1 MSKVLFPFLSYTFFY
16 LFRLIGNA
24 GGNYG
29 GAGAMDIGKY
39 ATVTLTNSFFL
50 SNVAETIG
58 SGYPAAIRVLVRPT
72 NPYVV
77 TITGNSFYNNGYNG
91 VGATIDCD
99 SNANVVQSNNFFCG
113 GQYSAQISCGS
124 WSASSTSPDSCNVC
138 NGNNAEKDCLGVCFG
153 YAFTDSSTHCCDAT
167 SADCLRECNGTAS
180 YDPLGVCCAFA
191 SKNCSGYCG
200 GSCITTQEYTTVHQV
215 TTQQQ
220 QGTTTQQ
227 QTTQEVTTVQE
238 FTTVLQITTVEVVTT
253 QSTTSTPES
262 TTSHQSISM
271 ANTRSVTSNLI
282 AFLIFI
288 VLFHII

>member
-1 MSKVLFPFLSYTFFY
+1 
-16 LFRLIGNA
+16 
-24 GGNYG
+24 
-29 GAGAMDIGKY
+29 MDIGKY

-153 YAFTDSSTHCCDAT
+153 YAFTDSSSHCCDAIN
-167 SADCLRECNGTAS
+167 ADCDRQCNGPAS
-180 YDPLGVCCAFA
+180 YDGNGQCCAVK
-191 SKNCSGYCG
+191 SCSGYCC
-200 GSCITTQEYTTVHQV
+200 SATTAQEY
-215 TTQQQ
+215 
-220 QGTTTQQ
+220 
-227 QTTQEVTTVQE
+227 
-238 FTTVLQITTVEVVTT
+238 TTVLQITTAPL
-253 QSTTSTPES
+253 Q
-262 TTSHQSISM
+262 TTSHQPFSS
-271 ANTRSVTSNLI
+271 ANTCVTSSLFVFI
-282 AFLIFI
+282 LFFI
-288 VLFHII
+288 VLVL